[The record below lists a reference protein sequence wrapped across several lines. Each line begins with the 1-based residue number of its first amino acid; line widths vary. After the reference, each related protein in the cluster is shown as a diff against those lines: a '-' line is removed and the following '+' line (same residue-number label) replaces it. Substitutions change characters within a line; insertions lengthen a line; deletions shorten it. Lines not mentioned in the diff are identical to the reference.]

1 MDDWLKR
8 FVPPEILSRKS
19 YTPGFQPKSELNLV
33 KLNTNENPYPPS
45 PSVANAVL
53 EETKRLQYYPE
64 PTSSNLRK
72 LIAENINWIKA
83 R

>member
-19 YTPGFQPKSELNLV
+19 YTPGFQPKSEGNLV

-45 PSVANAVL
+45 PLVANAVL
-53 EETKRLQYYPE
+53 
-64 PTSSNLRK
+64 
-72 LIAENINWIKA
+72 
-83 R
+83 